1 MNKRLCV
8 ILAVVFIFSFT
19 CAVMAEE
26 PSVGAKVADMLLV
39 RPISLVGAT
48 ISTGAYLVMSV
59 PLAIMHTDET
69 ASTIMVEAPWRF
81 TNQRYLGDFSHYK
94 DNLPIG
100 GCGPCQYGS
109 RE

>member
-19 CAVMAEE
+19 CSVMAEE

-48 ISTGAYLVMSV
+48 ISSAAYLVLAV
-59 PLAIMHTDET
+59 PFAIMETDET
-69 ASTIMVEAPWRF
+69 ASTIMVDAPWRF
-81 TNQRYLGDFSHYK
+81 TTQRYLGDFSNYK
-94 DNLPIG
+94 DRGGIA
-100 GCGPCQYGS
+100 GCGPCKYGD